1 MSCLHDFCSANRL
14 FWELGR
20 TNYFENRTMSDQM
33 GTGRSDL
40 DMFGKLHC
48 HWQMAILARCHRRR
62 VRVRDRVRV
71 RVKVGNL
78 KTRDPLS

>member
-33 GTGRSDL
+33 GTLEDRISICL
-40 DMFGKLHC
+40 ANCIAIGK
-48 HWQMAILARCHRRR
+48 WQYS
-62 VRVRDRVRV
+62 RDVIDVVLGIGLGLGLR
-71 RVKVGNL
+71 L
-78 KTRDPLS
+78 EI